1 MARTGSAEAS
11 GDAADAVA
19 DAAMDAAMAETR
31 DEATD
36 EMKSETMDGSAA
48 LSRGLL
54 ALRWR
59 VLPRRLLRV
68 RRNQAGR
75 SNSERRRD
83 ISRSC
88 FRENRSRNT
97 AD

>member
-31 DEATD
+31 DEARD
-36 EMKSETMDGSAA
+36 EAKRETMDGSGARR
-48 LSRGLL
+48 RGLL
-54 ALRWR
+54 GLRWR
-59 VLPRRLLRV
+59 ALPRRLLRV

-75 SNSERRRD
+75 SSSDRQRD
-83 ISRSC
+83 ISPSC